1 MMGLGLYDP
10 PPGKIITI
18 SDDDLNKII
27 NAQYKIQKSGY
38 YNDWVSWIFKEDDDN
53 YGIIQKANFISM
65 TANIKDRVVHKYSKY
80 INIHKMLLRRLYIEE
95 GEYKNVFSM
104 GYKRPFGN
112 SHVEGDVREILVH
125 LGIKVYADEDAED
138 NDDNWDLENEIL
150 KSFSEFIIDFFNG
163 GFELIAHSF
172 ESHPREDRKWVV
184 SEIVEKKWREVGYG
198 DSYFHNY
205 MEQWIPCR
213 SEIRNKKLEELGIN

>member
-1 MMGLGLYDP
+1 MIGLDLYNP

-27 NAQYKIQKSGY
+27 NAQYKVQKSGY
-38 YNDWVSWIFKEDDDN
+38 YNHWVSWIFKECDDN
-53 YGIIQKANFISM
+53 YVIIQKANFISM

-95 GEYKNVFSM
+95 GESEHVFSM

-112 SHVEGDVREILVH
+112 SHVEGDVRDILVH
-125 LGIKVYADEDAED
+125 LGIKVYEDEDAED

-150 KSFSEFIIDFFNG
+150 KSFSEFIIDFFND
-163 GFELIAHSF
+163 GFELITHSF
-172 ESHPREDRKWVV
+172 ESYPREGSKWGVP
-184 SEIVEKKWREVGYG
+184 EIVEKRWREVGYQ

-205 MEQWIPCR
+205 MEEWIPCR
-213 SEIRNKKLEELGIN
+213 SEIRNKKLEELGI

>member
-27 NAQYKIQKSGY
+27 NAQYKVQKSGY
-38 YNDWVSWIFKEDDDN
+38 YNDWVSWIFKEDDDS

-80 INIHKMLLRRLYIEE
+80 INIHKVLLRRLYIET
-95 GEYKNVFSM
+95 GESERVFSM

-125 LGIKVYADEDAED
+125 LGIKVYADEDVED

-163 GFELIAHSF
+163 GFELITHSF
-172 ESHPREDRKWVV
+172 ESYPRKDRKWGV
-184 SEIVEKKWREVGYG
+184 SEIVEKKWREVGYQ

-205 MEQWIPCR
+205 MEEWIPCI